1 MEFKPTTVTA
11 RSTDIHVSSSHI
23 IAPDKVLFLTR
34 NCSYHISPRKHMMW
48 YSLEV
53 PCPWTDCMDTH
64 AHLSLHCSYVTYMQ
78 QHGHH
83 DTLVLGISQHF
94 IVDHRFCK
102 TDWLPINNRL
112 ANWRKYI
119 NSYFSSLP
127 GTYSWLQI
135 NKRGIQIIF
144 ILFLHE
150 NICCGYSLEV
160 PPWGA
165 SSEYPQH
172 MFSWRK
178 ISVLLG
184 WLFQLVDYKK
194 SFRSLVK
201 RGKSDWGL
209 IIIDHQWQHYD
220 TQIKFCHSKWY
231 WLTPWKEA
239 LFRKNIHIH
248 LSSAKWK
255 CAFRAVKVKV
265 NLGIHT
271 DW

>member
-1 MEFKPTTVTA
+1 MKTYDVVLI
-11 RSTDIHVSSSHI
+11 RSALALNRLHGYACPSE
-23 IAPDKVLFLTR
+23 P
-34 NCSYHISPRKHMMW
+34 
-48 YSLEV
+48 SLLICNIRV
-53 PCPWTDCMDTH
+53 ATF
-64 AHLSLHCSYVTYMQ
+64 S
-78 QHGHH
+78 HGHH

-119 NSYFSSLP
+119 NSYFSPLP

-144 ILFLHE
+144 IMKCLHE
-150 NICCGYSLEV
+150 VLLMSTHNICFHGEI
-160 PPWGA
+160 
-165 SSEYPQH
+165 
-172 MFSWRK
+172 RK

-201 RGKSDWGL
+201 RGKSDWWS
-209 IIIDHQWQHYD
+209 IIIDYQWQHYD
-220 TQIKFCHSKWY
+220 IQIKFCHSKWY

-239 LFRKNIHIH
+239 LFRKNIHIY
-248 LSSAKWK
+248 LSSAKWN
-255 CAFRAVKVKV
+255 CAFRAVKV